1 MSLLE
6 IVILLPLLAAA
17 LIGFGLPAKFVGRAA
32 ALANLLI
39 VVMLWLQM
47 PGASSGGALA
57 FKMSRPIL
65 ENPSISFAVG
75 ADGMSMILA
84 LLTTLVTLCAIWQI
98 TDKPAIYYVA
108 SLLISGGA
116 LGAFLTKDVFLI
128 NSFHE
133 LALLTTLLKI
143 ELPGQGDAMERRR
156 VAWKITVYLGVG
168 SLVLLA
174 GLVAVV
180 LN

>member
-1 MSLLE
+1 
-6 IVILLPLLAAA
+6 
-17 LIGFGLPAKFVGRAA
+17 
-32 ALANLLI
+32 
-39 VVMLWLQM
+39 MLC
-47 PGASSGGALA
+47 ASSCCVLA
-57 FKMSRPIL
+57 FKMCRPIL
-65 ENPSISFAVG
+65 ENPSSSFAVG

-116 LGAFLTKDVFLI
+116 LGAFLTTDVFFI
-128 NSFHE
+128 YSFHE
-133 LALLTTLLKI
+133 LALIPTLLMI
-143 ELPGQGDAMERRR
+143 ALHGQGDAMERRR

-174 GLVAVV
+174 GLGAVV
-180 LN
+180 LNYSGGGKL